1 MTARAAFVVACALIL
16 NGCSGRT
23 RPTGPPPEFEPPRV
37 RAWDAGRAVDPLE
50 AAEQSGEWV
59 DEEGTDGG
67 APKSGRG
74 ARDAGKDVG

>member
-1 MTARAAFVVACALIL
+1 MTAHAAFVLACALAL
-16 NGCSGRT
+16 NGCSGRI

-59 DEEGTDGG
+59 DEEGADAG
-67 APKSGRG
+67 APSGRG
-74 ARDAGKDVG
+74 PRDAGRDVG